1 VSIYAALLWLYP
13 ASFRD
18 QYGREMRAIFA
29 RRWRQ
34 APGVIDRARLVME
47 ALVDV
52 LRNAPAAHG
61 DILRLDVSTAAHTIW
76 RARGVSLTIVAVTA
90 VGIGATVAAFAVAD
104 HVLIRPLPFHD
115 PGRLVKIWQ
124 IAPGGGRVEASPA
137 NFRDWREHATS
148 FERIAAFEFS
158 SRNLAGSGDP
168 VRLEGASVT
177 ADLFATLGVAPLIGR
192 ALMTS
197 DDLETAPPTL
207 VISERLWRSRFAA
220 DLFIVGRT
228 VVLEDK
234 VHVIVG
240 VMPATF
246 QFPSRVVDFWI
257 PLQLQP
263 SQYNYGNPFL
273 HTIARL
279 RNGVSREQAHAEVQ
293 EIVRAVAGANPKVNA
308 RFGAAVATLRED
320 VTRQGQLLLWI
331 LMAAAASVLLIA
343 CTNLANL
350 LLVRGLAREREMAVR
365 AALGAGR
372 HRLMRQLFTENA
384 LLAACGGVAGIAIAV
399 AGIPLLVRLVPTN
412 LPVAEGPAIDGRLL
426 TAAVAATFFSAIG
439 FGLLPALR
447 ISRQSDARALRTG
460 TRAGTSRWTTR
471 LRSSLVVA
479 QVSLSIV
486 LLVASGLLLRAMV
499 RVQNTYPGF
508 RSEGVLTLRTA
519 LPVKKY
525 ESVSLRH
532 QFFSRVLE
540 GVEAL
545 PGVASAAYTTGLPM
559 VDRARIW
566 VINVP
571 GYEGGP
577 SEQRVASL
585 RFITPRFFET
595 LGVPL
600 QSGRDIS
607 LRDTQASP
615 PVAVVSE
622 SFARRY
628 WPEQDAVGR
637 QFRLRAT
644 DWTIVGVVG
653 DIHVRG
659 LEAVSEPQM
668 YLAEQQMPDRGLSAY
683 VPRDLI
689 VRSELA
695 RERLLPAIRE
705 IIASA
710 DPQQPIADVRPLA
723 DVVSGETAP
732 RRVQVRV
739 LGAFAAIAFLLAGIG
754 LHGLLAYDVTQR
766 ARDIGVR
773 LALGADRRR
782 ILGMVLAHGL
792 RLVTAGAIAGGALA
806 ALAGRS
812 LEALLAGVSPLDLA
826 TYGAAVALVLV
837 MTAIGSL
844 LPALKATRVDPLQ
857 VIRAE

>member
-1 VSIYAALLWLYP
+1 
-13 ASFRD
+13 
-18 QYGREMRAIFA
+18 
-29 RRWRQ
+29 
-34 APGVIDRARLVME
+34 
-47 ALVDV
+47 
-52 LRNAPAAHG
+52 
-61 DILRLDVSTAAHTIW
+61 
-76 RARGVSLTIVAVTA
+76 
-90 VGIGATVAAFAVAD
+90 
-104 HVLIRPLPFHD
+104 
-115 PGRLVKIWQ
+115 
-124 IAPGGGRVEASPA
+124 
-137 NFRDWREHATS
+137 
-148 FERIAAFEFS
+148 
-158 SRNLAGSGDP
+158 
-168 VRLEGASVT
+168 
-177 ADLFATLGVAPLIGR
+177 
-192 ALMTS
+192 
-197 DDLETAPPTL
+197 
-207 VISERLWRSRFAA
+207 
-220 DLFIVGRT
+220 
-228 VVLEDK
+228 
-234 VHVIVG
+234 
-240 VMPATF
+240 
-246 QFPSRVVDFWI
+246 
-257 PLQLQP
+257 
-263 SQYNYGNPFL
+263 
-273 HTIARL
+273 
-279 RNGVSREQAHAEVQ
+279 
-293 EIVRAVAGANPKVNA
+293 
-308 RFGAAVATLRED
+308 
-320 VTRQGQLLLWI
+320 
-331 LMAAAASVLLIA
+331 
-343 CTNLANL
+343 
-350 LLVRGLAREREMAVR
+350 
-365 AALGAGR
+365 
-372 HRLMRQLFTENA
+372 
-384 LLAACGGVAGIAIAV
+384 
-399 AGIPLLVRLVPTN
+399 
-412 LPVAEGPAIDGRLL
+412 
-426 TAAVAATFFSAIG
+426 
-439 FGLLPALR
+439 
-447 ISRQSDARALRTG
+447 
-460 TRAGTSRWTTR
+460 
-471 LRSSLVVA
+471 
-479 QVSLSIV
+479 
-486 LLVASGLLLRAMV
+486 
-499 RVQNTYPGF
+499 
-508 RSEGVLTLRTA
+508 
-519 LPVKKY
+519 
-525 ESVSLRH
+525 
-532 QFFSRVLE
+532 
-540 GVEAL
+540 
-545 PGVASAAYTTGLPM
+545 M